1 MLEALFKT
9 REEKAI
15 DLHFTV
21 GEAIACAAAG
31 PVCTAAKD
39 QWEAL
44 KSKKRFAICL
54 QLFSLNSKP
63 SHLASN

>member
-9 REEKAI
+9 REEKTI

-31 PVCTAAKD
+31 PFCTAAKD

-44 KSKKRFAICL
+44 ENKKRFAFCS

-63 SHLASN
+63 SLS